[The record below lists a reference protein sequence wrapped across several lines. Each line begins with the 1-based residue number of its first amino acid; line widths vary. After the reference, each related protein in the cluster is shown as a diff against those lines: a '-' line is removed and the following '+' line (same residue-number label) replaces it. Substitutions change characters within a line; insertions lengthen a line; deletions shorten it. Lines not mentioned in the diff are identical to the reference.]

1 MVRGGLVKDHTFP
14 QFVSSKP
21 FPNADTDFDTDA
33 DTGADAHADV
43 LTNAVADA
51 DNHAQTFVVTAS
63 SIWSSSSLLS
73 PCSSPL

>member
-1 MVRGGLVKDHTFP
+1 MVKDPKRP
-14 QFVSSKP
+14 QFFSSKP

-43 LTNAVADA
+43 LTDAVADA
-51 DNHAQTFVVTAS
+51 DTHAQTYVVTAR